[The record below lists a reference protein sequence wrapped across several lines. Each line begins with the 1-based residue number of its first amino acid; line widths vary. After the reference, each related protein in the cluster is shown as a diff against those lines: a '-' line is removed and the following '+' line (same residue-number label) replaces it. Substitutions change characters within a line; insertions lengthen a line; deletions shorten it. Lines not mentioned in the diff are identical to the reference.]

1 MFVSF
6 GFSCWFQCSAPSIK
20 DERRSGTYW
29 AWNASIGWVSSTG
42 PELANT
48 MSLVP
53 VMNSVGTVIGA
64 CRHGLVS
71 SQFRWRFRYQLSP
84 PV

>member
-6 GFSCWFQCSAPSIK
+6 GFSCWFQCPAPSIK
-20 DERRSGTYW
+20 DRRRSGTYW

-64 CRHGLVS
+64 CCHGLVS
-71 SQFRWRFRYQLSP
+71 SQLRWRFRYQLSP

>member
-1 MFVSF
+1 MN
-6 GFSCWFQCSAPSIK
+6 
-20 DERRSGTYW
+20 DRRRSGTYC
-29 AWNASIGWVSSTG
+29 AWNASIGWLSSTG

-53 VMNSVGTVIGA
+53 VMNNVGTVIGA

-71 SQFRWRFRYQLSP
+71 SQLR
-84 PV
+84 